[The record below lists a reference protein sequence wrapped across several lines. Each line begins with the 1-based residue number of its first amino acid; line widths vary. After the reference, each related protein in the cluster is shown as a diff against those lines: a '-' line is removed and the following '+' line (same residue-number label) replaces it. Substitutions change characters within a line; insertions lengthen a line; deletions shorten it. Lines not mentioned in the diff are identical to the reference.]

1 MSSKAGS
8 LLSGYRILAVEQY
21 GAAPF
26 GTQYLADMGA
36 EIIKIEQPDDGG
48 DVGRHVGPHF
58 MEGLPETAR
67 SIFYQG
73 LNAGK
78 KSITLNLRKEEGRAI
93 FRKLVPTAHAV
104 ASNLRGDVPAR
115 LGLTYDQLR
124 DTNPAI
130 VCAHL
135 TGYGRDGERANWPGY
150 DYLMQA
156 EAGYFS
162 LTGEPD
168 SPPSR
173 MGLSM
178 VDYMTGVVM
187 SLGLVSGV
195 LNAQRS
201 GVGCDVDVSLY
212 DVALHNLNYVGHW
225 YLNAGKECGR
235 EQRSSHP
242 SLTPCQLYRTA
253 DGWIYLMCNK
263 EKFWTNLCEKI
274 DRPAWVKDARFHDFA
289 ARLQHRHLL
298 TGMLDGVL
306 SERTTAE
313 WMKVFAASV
322 PAAPILSVGEAL
334 DAPFAQTGDRIRT
347 IATPDGGSMR
357 ILRSPL
363 RTSRPDDGP
372 RLSPR
377 LGEDTAAV
385 LAAIG
390 IGAEEQQ
397 GLKERGIV

>member
-8 LLSGYRILAVEQY
+8 LLSGYRVLAVEQY

-78 KSITLNLRKEEGRAI
+78 KSITLNLRKEEGRAL

-104 ASNLRGDVPAR
+104 ASNLRGDVPVR

-124 DTNPAI
+124 DAHPAI

-168 SPPSR
+168 SPPAR

-187 SLGLVSGV
+187 SLGLVSGM
-195 LNAQRS
+195 LNARGS
-201 GVGCDVDVSLY
+201 GIGCDVDVSLY

-235 EQRSSHP
+235 EPRSSHP

-263 EKFWTNLCEKI
+263 EKFWARLCEKI
-274 DRPAWVKDARFHDFA
+274 DRPAWINDARFHNFA

-298 TGMLDGVL
+298 TGMLDGAL

-313 WMKVFAASV
+313 WMKVFAAIV

-334 DAPFAQTGDRIRT
+334 EAPFAQTGDRIRT
-347 IATPDGGSMR
+347 IATPHGGSMR

-372 RLSPR
+372 RLAPC
-377 LGEDTAAV
+377 LGQDTAAV

-390 IGAEEQQ
+390 IGPQEQQ
-397 GLKERGIV
+397 DLKERGIV